1 MNRYATILV
10 TVIMGLLANSANA
23 TPILCSADGTKN
35 HMLVDDS
42 LVSACVASGIGNI
55 NGNTTTD
62 DFLTSGGTA
71 AGYVYAGDGAF
82 TQDGSMGTFTVAAG
96 VEAIG
101 FKFGTGNKPDE
112 WFIYDLVDGVT
123 TGTWEFINVF
133 SRGGGLSHIVEYC
146 NGDCATS
153 PPCSGDCGAVP
164 EPGIAALL
172 GIGLL
177 GLVAV
182 RRKKTV

>member
-1 MNRYATILV
+1 MNKYTAILV
-10 TVIMGLLANSANA
+10 TAFLGMLANSANA
-23 TPILCSADGTKN
+23 APILCQDAAKN

-42 LVSACVASGIGNI
+42 LVSACVAAGVGNI

-71 AGYVYAGDGAF
+71 AGYVYKGDGAW
-82 TQDGSMGTFTVAAG
+82 TQTGTTGTFTVSAG
-96 VEAIG
+96 TEAIG
-101 FKFGTGNKPDE
+101 FKFGTGNQPDE
-112 WFIYDLVDGVT
+112 WFIFDLVAGVT
-123 TGTWEFINVF
+123 SGAWDFVNVF
-133 SRGGGLSHIVEYC
+133 GRGGGLSHIVEYC
-146 NGDCATS
+146 NGECTT
-153 PPCSGDCGAVP
+153 VP

-177 GLVAV
+177 GLVAA